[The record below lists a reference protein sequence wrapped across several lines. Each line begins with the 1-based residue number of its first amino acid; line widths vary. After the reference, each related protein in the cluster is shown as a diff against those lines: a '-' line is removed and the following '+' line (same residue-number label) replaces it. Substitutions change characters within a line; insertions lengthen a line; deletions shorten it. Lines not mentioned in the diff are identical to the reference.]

1 MKKHFVDATTALE
14 GCRHQAKG
22 TAVDDLCPCVC
33 VGCQSCSWANG
44 SYAQPRVDTS
54 CGQAKDNMG
63 HRPSFFFQL
72 PTILI
77 SRHSLVFK
85 IELTSLLRMP
95 LRMSSHTRLSQF
107 FLRSRLFF
115 LSTVFHTCPAPAS
128 CCPAPLSAS
137 WHASAIFRYSVFP
150 PIINFLS
157 ILVTFDKLPQK

>member
-1 MKKHFVDATTALE
+1 MPV
-14 GCRHQAKG
+14 
-22 TAVDDLCPCVC
+22 CVC

-72 PTILI
+72 PTILT

-95 LRMSSHTRLSQF
+95 LQMSSHTRLSQF

-115 LSTVFHTCPAPAS
+115 SLHRFSHLPGPGQLLSSALCQPAGT
-128 CCPAPLSAS
+128 LLL
-137 WHASAIFRYSVFP
+137 YSVTLF
-150 PIINFLS
+150 FLR
-157 ILVTFDKLPQK
+157 LLTFCPFWSRLISCHKNNS

>member
-95 LRMSSHTRLSQF
+95 LRMSSHPRLSQF

-115 LSTVFHTCPAPAS
+115 SLHRFSHLPGPGQLLSSALVSQLARFCYI
-128 CCPAPLSAS
+128 PLLCFSS
-137 WHASAIFRYSVFP
+137 DY
-150 PIINFLS
+150 
-157 ILVTFDKLPQK
+157 